1 MCVYFIVMLCVGR
14 FGLSWAHDAFKF
26 CMSYAHAF
34 PCIRTFNSFFIF
46 WYIVIGTFLI
56 LSLFL
61 SYVSL
66 FLWHLNIN
74 LLRPRTLCV
83 LWHLLPLT
91 LHLLLFGFV
100 MMEFERISRR
110 IFVDEALIRNAT
122 SFYRTFLT
130 LTYPLSFTIGV
141 RSHFVTSQSL
151 VPPWSYS
158 NMHGIDTS
166 VPHFFFRVW
175 GTRIV
180 ITQEIVS
187 EVLHVPKVVHFDY
200 PGYEHLRI
208 VSKDELASHFCETPS
223 SWDDHQNTLCLGF
236 AKGPRFLNMV
246 MTFILHTLSHYNSIT
261 EPHAR
266 FLLSLLEDI
275 SIDLSHFILSL
286 IDVYRDTATRD
297 KLIFPSAITQI
308 LRYFCVPFLVS
319 SYFSVMG
326 AI

>member
-1 MCVYFIVMLCVGR
+1 
-14 FGLSWAHDAFKF
+14 
-26 CMSYAHAF
+26 
-34 PCIRTFNSFFIF
+34 
-46 WYIVIGTFLI
+46 
-56 LSLFL
+56 
-61 SYVSL
+61 
-66 FLWHLNIN
+66 
-74 LLRPRTLCV
+74 
-83 LWHLLPLT
+83 
-91 LHLLLFGFV
+91 
-100 MMEFERISRR
+100 MEFERISRR

-187 EVLHVPKVVHFDY
+187 EVLHVPKIVHSDY

-261 EPHAR
+261 EPRAR
-266 FLLSLLEDI
+266 FLLSLLKDI
-275 SIDLSHFILSL
+275 SIDLSHLILSL

-297 KLIFPSAITQI
+297 KLIFPLAI
-308 LRYFCVPFLVS
+308 
-319 SYFSVMG
+319 M
-326 AI
+326 